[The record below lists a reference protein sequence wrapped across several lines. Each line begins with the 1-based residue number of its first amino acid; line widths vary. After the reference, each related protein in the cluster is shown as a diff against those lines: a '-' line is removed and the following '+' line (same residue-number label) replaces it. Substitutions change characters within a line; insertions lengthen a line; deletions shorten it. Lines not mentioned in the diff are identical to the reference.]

1 MSLEK
6 RDTLSR
12 MALWTHHVV
21 QHRSPVTGV
30 ELMTISSNHQFPRH
44 AHDQFGIGVIQR
56 GVQRSWSG
64 IGQVEAVAGDVIMV
78 NPGEIHDGIPIARR
92 IREWRM
98 IYFDP
103 KRLAKELEGETTCCF
118 EVARPVAQDQLLARH
133 FEPLFEALI
142 DLNVDHLAREENLLE
157 SLMYA
162 LRQYGAHRSSDRQKP
177 CVARALK
184 RIDRAPEMPVSL
196 SELAALSDLSRFQ
209 LLRAFT
215 AAVGITPHAYVIQR
229 RARLA
234 KRFLAKGFSPAHAAA
249 QSGFAD
255 QSHMTRAVVRQFG
268 ITPRRYQA
276 AVI

>member
-103 KRLAKELEGETTCCF
+103 R
-118 EVARPVAQDQLLARH
+118 
-133 FEPLFEALI
+133 
-142 DLNVDHLAREENLLE
+142 
-157 SLMYA
+157 
-162 LRQYGAHRSSDRQKP
+162 
-177 CVARALK
+177 
-184 RIDRAPEMPVSL
+184 
-196 SELAALSDLSRFQ
+196 
-209 LLRAFT
+209 
-215 AAVGITPHAYVIQR
+215 
-229 RARLA
+229 RLA
-234 KRFLAKGFSPAHAAA
+234 KRL
-249 QSGFAD
+249 
-255 QSHMTRAVVRQFG
+255 V
-268 ITPRRYQA
+268 
-276 AVI
+276 